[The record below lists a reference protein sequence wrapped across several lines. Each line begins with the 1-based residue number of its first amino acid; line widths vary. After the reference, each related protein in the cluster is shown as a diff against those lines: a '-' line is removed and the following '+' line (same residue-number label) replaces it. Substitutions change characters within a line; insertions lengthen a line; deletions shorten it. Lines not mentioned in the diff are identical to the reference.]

1 MSFLLRANLFTV
13 IWALSLSPL
22 FFFFFFL
29 NNYLHCI
36 EEEIEDTKRY
46 VTAPRSHS
54 SWREAW
60 VSTQMITESVTTA
73 PVRLA
78 RGEKAHLLISP
89 HIEAIA
95 AIQARHTK
103 GVNSDVSVEVEE
115 RRPVG
120 YILEIHT

>member
-1 MSFLLRANLFTV
+1 MSFLLRAIFFTV
-13 IWALSLSPL
+13 FCSLSLPPP

-29 NNYLHCI
+29 NNYFYFI